1 LAKMMSLA
9 RSGIESLIVRQQ
21 AVLTGL
27 PLRQ

>member
-1 LAKMMSLA
+1 MMSLA

-21 AVLTGL
+21 SVLTGL